1 MNSDIKQLKVS
12 LIVDSE
18 YISKWEYDAIVY
30 ASARSEFKI
39 DSVLYCLNSVSYR
52 QYFKHFFYFAL
63 NLVSMR
69 NKWTKRTKWST
80 LIPDKNRVKR
90 FEAETNGR
98 WQSIPQGIR
107 EWLDTSTP
115 DVILKFGMN
124 LLSDPQNLP
133 SKFGV
138 LSFHHGNP
146 TKYRGRPA
154 GFYEILFKEDEIGV
168 IVQRLTNSL
177 DGGEIVSS
185 GNFKLF
191 KHSYKRSLE
200 NAYGSGRYLL
210 LKALNNLENHISPDS
225 LGKIYTLPTNY
236 QVANFVLKLLL
247 QKLKWIIGV
256 MFFRKKWSISTTKK
270 SVKDFMVDPDLSTH
284 SATFHTPNRLSFAA
298 DPFILENGMIIC
310 EVAERGSNVGN
321 LAVID
326 DGEFKF
332 IDSLYFEKDRHIS
345 FPFVTHI
352 EEAQFL
358 LPEMASYGQQ
368 RLFELGDNDQILRSI
383 PLLGLEHESLID
395 PIITQQDGL
404 IWLFAGKLGSDLD
417 CLFLWSTKSIYEP
430 FIEHDMNPI
439 VCSPKFARNAGTIF
453 DFEGHLYRPAQNC
466 TDSYGDGI
474 SIMKIEE
481 ISQMSYAETLVKTIN
496 FSASYGP
503 HTINFGGNIV
513 VFDQYTKVFD
523 PFAWKTK
530 VSI

>member
-256 MFFRKKWSISTTKK
+256 MFFRKKWSISTW
-270 SVKDFMVDPDLSTH
+270 SWRRMH
-284 SATFHTPNRLSFAA
+284 
-298 DPFILENGMIIC
+298 
-310 EVAERGSNVGN
+310 GN
-321 LAVID
+321 LPNSMQKVMP
-326 DGEFKF
+326 
-332 IDSLYFEKDRHIS
+332 Y
-345 FPFVTHI
+345 
-352 EEAQFL
+352 
-358 LPEMASYGQQ
+358 
-368 RLFELGDNDQILRSI
+368 
-383 PLLGLEHESLID
+383 
-395 PIITQQDGL
+395 
-404 IWLFAGKLGSDLD
+404 
-417 CLFLWSTKSIYEP
+417 CL
-430 FIEHDMNPI
+430 N
-439 VCSPKFARNAGTIF
+439 
-453 DFEGHLYRPAQNC
+453 
-466 TDSYGDGI
+466 
-474 SIMKIEE
+474 
-481 ISQMSYAETLVKTIN
+481 N
-496 FSASYGP
+496 FSAGIIQSTNCLLAKPSRPQSLKSNQNLFESMRVANQVCAKAMNG
-503 HTINFGGNIV
+503 
-513 VFDQYTKVFD
+513 
-523 PFAWKTK
+523 
-530 VSI
+530 